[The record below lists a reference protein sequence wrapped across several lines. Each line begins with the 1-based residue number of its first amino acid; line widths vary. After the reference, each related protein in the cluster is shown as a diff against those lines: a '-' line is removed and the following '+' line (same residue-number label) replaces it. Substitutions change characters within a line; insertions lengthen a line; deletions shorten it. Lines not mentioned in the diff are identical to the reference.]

1 MRIVQVARSF
11 AEKLWRF
18 ALHRRL
24 WLHVDEGRHE
34 DYQRNKMHL
43 RGEPITG
50 QIMDER
56 ELLSEN
62 GTETES

>member
-1 MRIVQVARSF
+1 
-11 AEKLWRF
+11 LWRF

-43 RGEPITG
+43 RGEPMTG

-56 ELLSEN
+56 ELLWEN